1 MAEYLTRVLDGL
13 LAGAMATL
21 TALAVSTVVHAQ
33 GLPDPT
39 RPPAII
45 ESAGEQNASVA
56 SSGPVLQSV
65 LISPTRRI
73 ATING
78 QVLKPGDKFGEAR
91 VMKITENEVVL
102 RNGQEMQTLK
112 LFPQV
117 EKQTASNQKHAKAG
131 SRQRSR

>member
-1 MAEYLTRVLDGL
+1 MAEYLTRVRDRL
-13 LAGAMATL
+13 LTGAMATL
-21 TALAVSTVVHAQ
+21 TALAGSAVVHAQ

-39 RPPAII
+39 RPPAMI
-45 ESAGEQNASVA
+45 ESAGEQDAPA
-56 SSGPVLQSV
+56 SSGPVLQSI

-78 QVLKPGDKFGEAR
+78 QAFKTGDKFGETR
-91 VMKITENEVVL
+91 VVKITENEVVL
-102 RNGQEMQTLK
+102 RNGQDMQTLK

-117 EKQTASNQKHAKAG
+117 EKQVTSNQKTAKAG

>member
-1 MAEYLTRVLDGL
+1 MAEYLIRARNGMLIAATAILMA
-13 LAGAMATL
+13 LAGSA
-21 TALAVSTVVHAQ
+21 VVHAQ

-39 RPPAII
+39 RPPALI
-45 ESAGEQNASVA
+45 ESAGEQNASA
-56 SSGPVLQSV
+56 SAGPVVQSI

-78 QVLKPGDKFGEAR
+78 QTFKPGDKYGEAR
-91 VMKITENEVVL
+91 VVKITESEVVL

-131 SRQRSR
+131 NRQRSR

>member
-1 MAEYLTRVLDGL
+1 MAEYLIRVRDRL
-13 LAGAMATL
+13 LMAAMAIV
-21 TALAVSTVVHAQ
+21 TALAGSAVVHAQ

-39 RPPAII
+39 RPPAMI
-45 ESAGEQNASVA
+45 ESVGEPNPSAST
-56 SSGPVLQSV
+56 GPILQSI

-78 QVLKPGDKFGEAR
+78 QAFKPGDKYGEAR
-91 VMKITENEVVL
+91 VVKITENEVVL
-102 RNGQEMQTLK
+102 RNGQETQTLK